1 MASVLGTLW
10 VWIVWIVVGGL
21 AGSLT
26 DGLIQGDTLSILGTL
41 VVGIVGGVIGS
52 SGSKPMA
59 YAGRSS
65 RCLPVLPSCSG

>member
-10 VWIVWIVVGGL
+10 VWIVWIVVGDL
-21 AGSLT
+21 AGALT

-52 SGSKPMA
+52 S
-59 YAGRSS
+59 
-65 RCLPVLPSCSG
+65 